1 MDGMQAHT
9 RGAVSQDEFF
19 GGFTFSGNQSLEVLA
34 EFYGLSLPGLD
45 RRISLGNYL
54 KQSCYGV
61 PRSGYRMALG
71 HAELCVLEVEEG
83 VVTKVGLRPL
93 SSLRRAVPHNPA
105 RYHIGDTLL
114 RSRAGFRAAAA
125 Q

>member
-1 MDGMQAHT
+1 MDGTQAHT
-9 RGAVSQDEFF
+9 RSAVSQDEFF
-19 GGFTFSGNQSLEVLA
+19 AGFTFSGNQSLEVLA
-34 EFYGLSLPGLD
+34 DFYGLSLPGLD

-54 KQSCYGV
+54 KQSCYGA
-61 PRSGYRMALG
+61 PRCGYRMALG

-83 VVTKVGLRPL
+83 AVTKVGLKPL
-93 SSLRRAVPHNPA
+93 SSLKRAAPHNPA

-114 RSRAGFRAAAA
+114 RSRAGLRVAAA